1 MTASA
6 PSIRLARTTPGAAF
20 PFNSLQRLAR
30 LCFMNPPSMENP
42 MNQPVDLPLP
52 VGHYATLP
60 NGLRLHYLDEGAGP
74 VVLWLHGSGPGA
86 SGFSN
91 FKGNYPQLVAAG
103 YRNIVLDL
111 PGFGRSDKPE
121 DVQYNLE
128 FFVDC
133 VAAFLESVGVRRCTL
148 LGNSLG
154 GAIALGLALR
164 LPQLAQSLILLAP
177 GGVEE
182 RETYFKME
190 GIVRMVSLF
199 SAGPIGM
206 EEMRSM
212 MSLQL
217 FDASILPESL
227 LQERVAVAVTQPKN
241 LFSTMMV
248 PNMEAR
254 LGEIQC
260 PILGFWGSNDHF
272 NPISGAQRIIDGTP
286 NARFIVLNRC
296 GHWVQVEHRELFNR
310 SCIEF
315 LQHG

>member
-1 MTASA
+1 
-6 PSIRLARTTPGAAF
+6 
-20 PFNSLQRLAR
+20 
-30 LCFMNPPSMENP
+30 
-42 MNQPVDLPLP
+42 MNQAVDLPLP
-52 VGHYATLP
+52 TGHYATLP
-60 NGLRLHYLDEGAGP
+60 NGLRLHYLDEGSGP

-91 FKGNYPQLVAAG
+91 FKGNYPAFVEAG
-103 YRNIVLDL
+103 YRNILLDL
-111 PGFGRSDKPE
+111 PGFGRSDKPD
-121 DVQYNLE
+121 DVQYNLD

-133 VAAFLESVGVRRCTL
+133 VGTFLTEIGVERCTM

-164 LPQLAQSLILLAP
+164 YPSLTERLILLAP

-182 RETYFKME
+182 RETYFQMQ
-190 GIVRMVSLF
+190 GIVRMVNLF
-199 SAGPIGM
+199 NAGPIGL

-212 MSLQL
+212 MRLQL
-217 FDASILPESL
+217 FDDSILPESL
-227 LQERVAVAVTQPKN
+227 LLERVAVAVTQPKN

-254 LGEIQC
+254 LGEIRC
-260 PILGFWGSNDHF
+260 PILGFWGSNDNF
-272 NPISGAQRIIDGTP
+272 NPVSGVQRIIDGAE

-296 GHWVQVEHRELFNR
+296 GHWVQVEHPELFNR
-310 SCIEF
+310 SCIDF